1 MVFPNTLKQRLLS
14 KAKRMCLKVITPY
27 WLRGTS
33 LALKCFLVL
42 ECKRYWLW
50 THSQIMQSFCP
61 SLDCQMFEPHFS
73 SVLLRGHTARD
84 PQTAVK
90 SDSLSEGIQIC
101 FLLSSQDGW
110 VTPQPVVDHFYGRQ
124 GMCHL
129 SSICTKYL
137 LGWFQVEEGP
147 GVAVCFCETPHMWT
161 KSTAQHILGFSS
173 IS

>member
-1 MVFPNTLKQRLLS
+1 
-14 KAKRMCLKVITPY
+14 MCLKVITPY

-110 VTPQPVVDHFYGRQ
+110 VTPQAVVDHFYGRKGCVISVASAQ
-124 GMCHL
+124 SIFLDDSRLRKGQVWLYVFVKPLTCEPSPLL
-129 SSICTKYL
+129 STFWAFPASLRWWTWYL
-137 LGWFQVEEGP
+137 LIFEIQE
-147 GVAVCFCETPHMWT
+147 
-161 KSTAQHILGFSS
+161 ST
-173 IS
+173 